1 MQILEGHFSADDSAR
16 LCRNYRYACE
26 RMTRIMAGWIALTP
40 ELSAKLLLGRHVW
53 DNAQHADAWGRRL
66 PELRAHAQESKPPN
80 DAFVAFMDA
89 IEAPEEPGQTA
100 ERLAGIYRVLKPHV
114 LAVYLGHSRTA
125 NPVYE
130 PPTCRILERCIE
142 DERRHIAAGE
152 TIIRHLAVTPASQS
166 RVAAWQVKLETLL
179 GVAQGVTGEG
189 LPPAPAQTSRDV
201 PLSDDAGEFIRLER
215 AGEKWAIPED
225 LETAIRAF
233 GDALVASD
241 GVGLGSYLDATPDAA
256 LLLALDTSGLV
267 RYRVAAFAK
276 LGRHR
281 IVKYRLEGQSRA
293 ATLNAR
299 WEHGERGW
307 RVGALDLVKVEQ
319 RQPA

>member
-53 DNAQHADAWGRRL
+53 DSAQHADAWGRRL
-66 PELRAHAQESKPPN
+66 PELRAHAQESLPPN

-89 IEAPEEPGQTA
+89 IEMPEDPGQTA
-100 ERLAGIYRVLKPHV
+100 ERLAGIYRVLKPHL

-152 TIIRHLAVTPASQS
+152 IIIRHLASTPDSQS
-166 RVAAWQVKLETLL
+166 RVAAWQARLGSLL
-179 GVAQGVTGEG
+179 GDAEGVTGQG
-189 LPPAPAQTSRDV
+189 LPPAPAPSSRDV

-225 LETAIRAF
+225 LETAIHAL
-233 GDALVASD
+233 GAALVASD
-241 GVGLGSYLDATPDAA
+241 SVRLGRFLDTAPDAA
-256 LLLALDTSGLV
+256 MLLALGDRDLT
-267 RYRVAAFAK
+267 RYGVVAFAK

-281 IVKYRLEGQSRA
+281 IVKYRLEGRSRA

-299 WEHGERGW
+299 WEHSDRGW
-307 RVGALDLVKVEQ
+307 RVGAVDLVKVEQ

>member
-1 MQILEGHFSADDSAR
+1 MQILEGKFSADESAR

-53 DNAQHADAWGRRL
+53 DQAQHADAWGRRL
-66 PELRAHAQESKPPN
+66 PELRAHAQESSPPN
-80 DAFVAFMDA
+80 DDFVAFMDA

-100 ERLAGIYRVLKPHV
+100 ERLAGIYRVLKPHL
-114 LAVYLGHSRTA
+114 LAVYVGHSRTA

-142 DERRHIAAGE
+142 DEQRHIAAGE
-152 TIIRHLAVTPASQS
+152 TIIRHLASAPESQS
-166 RVAAWQVKLETLL
+166 RVAAWQARLESLL
-179 GVAQGVTGEG
+179 GAAQGVTGQG
-189 LPPAPAQTSRDV
+189 LPPALAQTSRDV
-201 PLSDDAGEFIRLER
+201 PLSDDAREFIRLER
-215 AGEKWAIPED
+215 AGERWAIPED
-225 LETAIRAF
+225 LETAIHAF
-233 GDALVASD
+233 GAALVASD
-241 GVGLGSYLDATPDAA
+241 GAGLRRYLDTAPDTAI
-256 LLLALDTSGLV
+256 LLALEDSGLT
-267 RYRVAAFAK
+267 RYSVVAFAK

-281 IVKYRLEGQSRA
+281 VVKYRLEGRSRA

-299 WEHGERGW
+299 WEHSEHGW
-307 RVGALDLVKVEQ
+307 RVGAVDLVKVEQ